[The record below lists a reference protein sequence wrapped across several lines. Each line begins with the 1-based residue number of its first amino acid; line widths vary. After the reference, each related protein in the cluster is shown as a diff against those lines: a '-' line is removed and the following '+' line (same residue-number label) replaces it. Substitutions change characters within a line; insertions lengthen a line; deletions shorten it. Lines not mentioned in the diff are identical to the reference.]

1 MTIQTEFSY
10 SETKEMKNM
19 TATKK
24 KDYKSTNYENIKKDK
39 HWGIM
44 GRCTLHELK

>member
-24 KDYKSTNYENIKKDK
+24 KVINQQIMKTLKKTNI
-39 HWGIM
+39 GV
-44 GRCTLHELK
+44 